1 MFAMAAQNFAQR
13 SIQTLMTLAI
23 GGLYLCSSSGCK
35 SLSVP
40 SWNPKTWDMPFVKSD
55 EKKHEHPDM
64 DGVNPPQKLVALW
77 SHTVLNS
84 PGRPA
89 TRGLA
94 GRIYFYDATQQP
106 VPVTG
111 QLVVYAYND
120 TVPQEDNFRTPDRKF
135 VFSKEEFLKHYSESE
150 FGASYSVWL
159 PWDAVGGDHVE
170 LSIVPV
176 LTTESGQAIM
186 GEHSKHVLPGQ
197 QGIAKSS
204 SASGSGSSSDVARV
218 SFNGAATGTLNTPR
232 EAPTTIIVPES
243 VKNRL
248 MQSTDR
254 DNTIPPNTMRIEK
267 GQIPTWP
274 TPSQDANTNDT
285 TLNDRNT
292 STRRSD
298 HVMENWSSGAEGSS
312 QDPSAHLPSQPTAM
326 STHFAPA
333 RFPAPNAPFAQPIDV
348 HTRSSPFPARSPF
361 APAQ

>member
-1 MFAMAAQNFAQR
+1 MAARNLKTRYLQIMM
-13 SIQTLMTLAI
+13 SLAV
-23 GGLYLCSSSGCK
+23 GGLYLGSSCGCK

-40 SWNPKTWDMPFVKSD
+40 SWNPKTWDLPFVKSD
-55 EKKHEHPDM
+55 DDKHEHPDM
-64 DGVNPPQKLVALW
+64 EGINPPQKLVALW

-94 GRIYFYDATQQP
+94 GRIYFYDATQRP

-120 TVPQEDNFRTPDRKF
+120 TVPHEDDFRTPDRKF
-135 VFSKEEFLKHYSESE
+135 VFSKDEFLKHYSESE

-159 PWDAVGGDHVE
+159 PWDAVGGEHIE

-197 QGIAKSS
+197 QGIAKGTDNSG
-204 SASGSGSSSDVARV
+204 SASPSDVARV
-218 SFNGAATGTLNTPR
+218 SYNGAASPNTSPNTSPGASR
-232 EAPTTIIVPES
+232 VAPTTIIVPES

-254 DNTIPPNTMRIEK
+254 DNTIPNNTMRIET
-267 GQIPTWP
+267 GQLPTWP
-274 TPSQDANTNDT
+274 TPSDGPASNISSE
-285 TLNDRNT
+285 
-292 STRRSD
+292 STRRD
-298 HVMENWSSGAEGSS
+298 DRATENYSPAQGGSS
-312 QDPSAHLPSQPTAM
+312 QDPSTESPSQPTAG

-333 RFPAPNAPFAQPIDV
+333 RYPAPNAPFAQPIDV
-348 HTRSSPFPARSPF
+348 HTRSSPFPAKSPF
-361 APAQ
+361 APGR